1 MAWTELTDIA
11 KDKQGIVVALS
22 LPEDETNI
30 KEKVFDEIPLED
42 LNTADGFTI
51 LLEVLDKLL

>member
-1 MAWTELTDIA
+1 MMDWTYPPVLKNGGNYEFYRKRISAWTELTDTA

-30 KEKVFDEIPLED
+30 E
-42 LNTADGFTI
+42 
-51 LLEVLDKLL
+51 